1 MRGINKSQKIY
12 TCITDCY
19 MLPKYYLK
27 LYSAHKNIKAKNWNS
42 LKDILILC
50 PATDFYKQVGIH
62 ISYKIILKTQET
74 GVFVTWAPYTQ
85 NKVRTFFC
93 NILEYILQIL
103 KNVFTSNTFTI
114 IHQPC
119 DTELPVIQNVS
130 RLRWKISMMICYD
143 YTLIHAYRIFAGRHI
158 RMSQDLH
165 WGCPRTSKGDV
176 LRVNVT
182 QA

>member
-1 MRGINKSQKIY
+1 
-12 TCITDCY
+12 
-19 MLPKYYLK
+19 MLR
-27 LYSAHKNIKAKNWNS
+27 
-42 LKDILILC
+42 

-62 ISYKIILKTQET
+62 ISYNIILDT
-74 GVFVTWAPYTQ
+74 GKGCICHLGTIYTK
-85 NKVRTFFC
+85 KVIVKYRTFFC
-93 NILEYILQIL
+93 NILEHILQIL

-158 RMSQDLH
+158 RMSQDVH
-165 WGCPRTSKGDV
+165 WGCPHNMSF
-176 LRVNVT
+176 NVFI
-182 QA
+182 QL

>member
-1 MRGINKSQKIY
+1 MHSMKILQKVLAVHNKGRCRTLFIDILRINFQWGALINLKKKYI
-12 TCITDCY
+12 CITDCY
-19 MLPKYYLK
+19 MLPKYNLK

-85 NKVRTFFC
+85 KKSLSSTEQNCRTFFC
-93 NILEYILQIL
+93 NILEHILQIL

-130 RLRWKISMMICYD
+130 RLRWKISMMIYYD
-143 YTLIHAYRIFAGRHI
+143 
-158 RMSQDLH
+158 
-165 WGCPRTSKGDV
+165 
-176 LRVNVT
+176 
-182 QA
+182 

>member
-1 MRGINKSQKIY
+1 MKAKIWNFWRINQFSMRGINKSQKIY

-27 LYSAHKNIKAKNWNS
+27 LYSAHKNMKARNWNF
-42 LKDILILC
+42 LKDILMLH

-62 ISYKIILKTQET
+62 ISYNIILKTQER

-85 NKVRTFFC
+85 KKSLSSTEQNCRTFFC
-93 NILEYILQIL
+93 NILEHILQIL

-130 RLRWKISMMICYD
+130 RLRWKISMMIYYD
-143 YTLIHAYRIFAGRHI
+143 
-158 RMSQDLH
+158 
-165 WGCPRTSKGDV
+165 
-176 LRVNVT
+176 
-182 QA
+182 

>member
-19 MLPKYYLK
+19 MLPKYYLI
-27 LYSAHKNIKAKNWNS
+27 LYSAHKNIKAKNW
-42 LKDILILC
+42 KDILMSR

-85 NKVRTFFC
+85 KKSLSSTEQNCRTFFC
-93 NILEYILQIL
+93 NIMEHILQIL
-103 KNVFTSNTFTI
+103 KNVFSSNTFTI

-119 DTELPVIQNVS
+119 DTELPVS
-130 RLRWKISMMICYD
+130 RLRWKISMMIYYD
-143 YTLIHAYRIFAGRHI
+143 YTLYSCI
-158 RMSQDLH
+158 
-165 WGCPRTSKGDV
+165 
-176 LRVNVT
+176 
-182 QA
+182 